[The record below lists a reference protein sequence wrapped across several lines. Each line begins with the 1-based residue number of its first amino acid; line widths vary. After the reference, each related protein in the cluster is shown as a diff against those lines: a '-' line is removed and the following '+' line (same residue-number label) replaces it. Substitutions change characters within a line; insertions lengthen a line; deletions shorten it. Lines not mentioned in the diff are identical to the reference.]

1 MNPSKFEDSLAKL
14 DLKGII
20 LMQGLLAQQALK
32 LLYEEEHKASPVLV
46 PEKKLIQL

>member
-1 MNPSKFEDSLAKL
+1 MNPNKFEESLGKL

-32 LLYEEEHKASPVLV
+32 VLYEQENNNKQPILV
-46 PEKKLIQL
+46 PEKKIIL